1 MVADGQPAPV
11 RSTRS
16 PRPRPAHG
24 AAIGLA
30 ERYAAHQEAT
40 LFGPREESVRSPA
53 EPRLRYLGQL
63 DRTYLVCETPG
74 ELVLV
79 DQHAAHERIA
89 FQRLRAA
96 HEPRVQRLLLP
107 RPLELSPEQARV
119 AIAEADALAKVGFEL
134 EPIGGHRFGLRGAAA
149 ELRDADVM
157 PALLEL
163 LGKLASGAGG
173 VSDHVDAMLAT
184 IACHS
189 VVRAGDSLG
198 EDEARALLSGLDDL
212 DLSGPGP
219 HGRPVLLRLGI
230 AELSRRFGR
239 T

>member
-1 MVADGQPAPV
+1 MGTA
-11 RSTRS
+11 
-16 PRPRPAHG
+16 
-24 AAIGLA
+24 
-30 ERYAAHQEAT
+30 AAHQEAT
-40 LFGPREESVRSPA
+40 LFGPGEHSGRTPA

-63 DRTYLVCETPG
+63 ERTYLVCETPG

-89 FQRLRAA
+89 FERLRAA

-107 RPLELSPEQARV
+107 RPVELPPAQAAV
-119 AIAEADALAKVGFEL
+119 AVAEADALATVGFEL
-134 EPIGGHRFGLRGAAA
+134 EPIGGNRFGLRGAPA

-163 LGKLASGAGG
+163 LGKLASGEGG

-189 VVRAGDSLG
+189 VVRAGDLLG